1 MNIIITNEYEGVM
14 PINYET
20 IIREVV
26 ETACDYVECPFE
38 SFVEVL
44 LTDND
49 EIHEINLSHRE
60 IDRPTDVLSFPM
72 NDYPAPADFS
82 EIEDMGTFDPDTG
95 ELMLGDIVVS
105 IDKVTSQAEEFG
117 HSKERELAFLIA
129 HSMLHLFG
137 FDHMEEEERKV
148 MEAKQEEILAMKG
161 YTREYQPE

>member
-1 MNIIITNEYEGVM
+1 MTITIENEYGGLM
-14 PINYET
+14 PSDFKT
-20 IIREVV
+20 IIESVI
-26 ETACDYVECPFE
+26 EEACDYVECPFE
-38 SFVEVL
+38 TSVEVL

-72 NDYPAPADFS
+72 NDYPAPGDFS

-105 IDKVTSQAEEFG
+105 MDKVVSQAEEYG

-148 MEAKQEEILAMKG
+148 MEQKQEEILAKKG
-161 YTREYQPE
+161 YTRDFAV

>member
-1 MNIIITNEYEGVM
+1 MTITIENEYGGLM
-14 PINYET
+14 PSDFKT
-20 IIREVV
+20 IIESVI
-26 ETACDYVECPFE
+26 EEACDYVECPFE
-38 SFVEVL
+38 TSVEVL

-72 NDYPAPADFS
+72 NDYLAPGDFS

-105 IDKVTSQAEEFG
+105 MDKVVSQAEEYG

-148 MEAKQEEILAMKG
+148 MEQKQEEILAKKG
-161 YTREYQPE
+161 YTRDFAV

>member
-1 MNIIITNEYEGVM
+1 MNIIITNEYEGIM
-14 PINYET
+14 PTNYET
-20 IIREVV
+20 IIQEVV
-26 ETACDYVECPFE
+26 KTACDYVECPFE
-38 SFVEVL
+38 SSVEVL

-49 EIHEINLSHRE
+49 EIHEINLSHRG

-72 NDYPAPADFS
+72 NEYPAPADFS

-105 IDKVTSQAEEFG
+105 IDKTASQAEEFG

-137 FDHMEEEERKV
+137 FDHMQEEERKV

-161 YTREYQPE
+161 YTRDYQPE

>member
-1 MNIIITNEYEGVM
+1 MTITIENEYTGEM
-14 PINYET
+14 PADYKT
-20 IIREVV
+20 IIENVI
-26 ETACDYVECPFE
+26 EEACDYIECPYE
-38 SFVEVL
+38 AAVEVL

-72 NDYPAPADFS
+72 NDYNAPGDFTD
-82 EIEDMGTFDPDTG
+82 IEEMGTFDPDSG

-105 IDKVTSQAEEFG
+105 MDKVASQAEEFG

-137 FDHMEEEERKV
+137 YDHMEEGEREI
-148 MEAKQEEILAMKG
+148 MEQKQDEILANKG
-161 YTREYQPE
+161 YTRDFTV

>member
-20 IIREVV
+20 IIQEVV

-38 SFVEVL
+38 SSVEVL

-105 IDKVTSQAEEFG
+105 IDKVASQAEEFG

-137 FDHMEEEERKV
+137 FDHMEEEERKI